1 MKYLD
6 MVFIAIA
13 KLYIKFYEE
22 KDDEWFYFPL
32 MMITL
37 CITLFVMS
45 VSFFFI
51 DIAFFYYL
59 ILIFLTAFL
68 LHFRFEKISYE
79 DVKNSNLT
87 IKNRVIIYL
96 FLILELSVSFFLMY
110 LSRINYFE

>member
-37 CITLFVMS
+37 CITLIIMS

-51 DIAFFYYL
+51 DIEFYYYSILLFL
-59 ILIFLTAFL
+59 IAFI
-68 LHFRFEKISYE
+68 LHFRFQKISYE

-87 IKNRVIIYL
+87 IKKRLSIYL
-96 FLILELSVSFFLMY
+96 FIIIEISTSFFLMY
-110 LSRINYFE
+110 LKRINYFG

>member
-1 MKYLD
+1 M
-6 MVFIAIA
+6 
-13 KLYIKFYEE
+13 YIKFYEE

-59 ILIFLTAFL
+59 IVILLTAFL
-68 LHFRFEKISYE
+68 LHFRFEKISYD

-96 FLILELSVSFFLMY
+96 FLILELSISFFLMY
-110 LSRINYFE
+110 LSRINYFG